1 MVGYFTSPSFYTMS
15 ILAVPASHGWR
26 DTKILSA
33 EGWVCC
39 RRCTKVWVSSHLPIQ
54 GLVWTLTSFFQGS
67 EYLAQMPLGLFA
79 CLVPLPG
86 MTTLPNK
93 KTAMPT
99 ANQAPTMCHAKCL
112 PYII

>member
-67 EYLAQMPLGLFA
+67 EEYTWLRCLWVFLHVWFPCLG
-79 CLVPLPG
+79 
-86 MTTLPNK
+86 
-93 KTAMPT
+93 
-99 ANQAPTMCHAKCL
+99 
-112 PYII
+112 